1 MSKSTYAYFFITLCI
16 INNNDF
22 AKSPHQQP
30 QQQQV
35 IIVQQAPQEEDIDTT
50 PLVLQNFGG
59 VVLSFLSMLQDPK
72 NPEHVVPCIKDMIN
86 GMINVV
92 HVGFKRGYLETSDY
106 YTQLEKEL
114 TAFFLSEQGQEY
126 LYNLQHNIMQQTG
139 NFVLD

>member
-1 MSKSTYAYFFITLCI
+1 MSKSTYAYLFIILCV

-22 AKSPHQQP
+22 AKQQP
-30 QQQQV
+30 QQQQ
-35 IIVQQAPQEEDIDTT
+35 IIVVQQAPQEEDIDTT

-86 GMINVV
+86 GMINVA
-92 HVGFKRGYLETSDY
+92 HVGFKRGHQDSLDY
-106 YTQLEKEL
+106 YQELEQEL
-114 TAFFLSEQGQEY
+114 IAFFLSDQGQEY
-126 LYNLQHNIMQQTG
+126 LYNLQHCVMQKTR